1 MDTTTQN
8 FNYLKSLQA
17 KMLNKEVMTPKEN
30 EQLLYAMTNGFS
42 YASKPN
48 NFKNTHTHTQ

>member
-1 MDTTTQN
+1 MNTTTQN